1 MEPSFSRYI
10 WKHTHAQQ
18 IWILVVVALSMLP
31 YYLAFDLPKLIV
43 NGPIM
48 GTGFEETGA
57 TQPIGPVSVDL
68 PWFGTVDLGGGLQLD
83 RLDTL
88 VGLSLAFLSLV
99 IINGLFKYYI
109 NIYKGLLGE
118 RLLRRIRF
126 ELMDRILRF
135 QPQSFRQIKGGE
147 VASMVKDEVEPLG
160 GFTGDAFV
168 QPALLGGQ
176 ALTALVFIFVQ
187 NLWLG
192 TIALGM
198 VCLQFI
204 IIPRLRR
211 QLIELG
217 RERQLT
223 ARQLAGRVSEIVDGV
238 NAIRVND
245 TSNYERAD
253 ISHRLGIIFRIRY
266 LIYKRKFLVK
276 FLNNFLSQLT
286 PFLFYTIGGYFTI
299 RGELDVGQLVAV
311 INAYK
316 ELPGPL
322 KELIDWDL
330 TRQDVQVKY
339 EQVVEQFQSANMV
352 DRVLQA
358 PDPKQDLR
366 LRLPLSV
373 TNLTIEDDS
382 GSKRLDHVTL
392 HVEPGEAVAVV
403 GDTASGADALAEALA
418 RLTMPV
424 AGRIMLGDQDINSL
438 PESAAARR
446 ITYASSDTYFFSGSL
461 KENLLYGLKHAPVG
475 QVVHDG
481 QAANDRR
488 REAIEARKSGNPD
501 FDPADE
507 WIDPLSA
514 TAVSE
519 SDGLLG
525 SMMAVLDIVRLTD
538 QVVEFA
544 LFSTLDAKANPALA
558 DEILALRGA
567 FRDELQRRGRAN
579 LVVPFEAGS
588 YNSAARVLDNL
599 LFGVF
604 TEVKDPVGLAE
615 GTAIFNKF
623 IMDVGLGEALFNMGV
638 KLAQTTVELFDD
650 LPADHPFFERLTYMA
665 PDEVP
670 AYRALLQRLR
680 GVDFGDVKLADRD
693 RILVLS
699 YQYIEPQNRFG
710 LLDDALMQRI
720 VAARELQK
728 DIYPA
733 RLSHLFELYDAG
745 RYLSAGTLLDNIIF
759 GKINQ
764 KSGDADRLIRE
775 ILSEL
780 MAARPGLYK
789 QVFALGLEYHLGAA
803 GRRLTVQ
810 QRQKLNFARA
820 LIRRSDYYIF
830 NRALSA
836 LDSVLQEHIVRDTLE
851 FLSGQGD
858 DPAIVWVLV
867 SPNFAKHFQRL
878 IVFHDGTATEKRLD
892 GQKQLTTENDS
903 ARRVAAQ

>member
-10 WKHTHAQQ
+10 WTHTRPQQ
-18 IWILVVVALSMLP
+18 IWILVIVALSMLP
-31 YYLAFDLPKLIV
+31 FYLAFDLPKQIV
-43 NGPIM
+43 NGPIL
-48 GTGFEETGA
+48 GGGFEEPGA
-57 TQPIGPVSVDL
+57 TQTFDPISIDV
-68 PWFGTVDLGGGLQLD
+68 PWIGVINLGEGLQLD

-88 VGLSLAFLSLV
+88 IGLSLTFLALV
-99 IINGLFKYYI
+99 IINGMFKYYI

-135 QPQSFRQIKGGE
+135 QPQSFKQIKGGE

-176 ALTALVFIFVQ
+176 ALTALFFIFVQ
-187 NLWLG
+187 NMWLG
-192 TIALGM
+192 MIALVM
-198 VCLQFI
+198 VCVQFLV
-204 IIPRLRR
+204 IPRLRR

-217 RERQLT
+217 RQRQVT
-223 ARQLAGRVSEIVDGV
+223 ARQLAGRVSEIVDGM

-245 TSNYERAD
+245 TSNFERAD
-253 ISHRLGIIFRIRY
+253 ISDRLGIIFRIRY
-266 LIYKRKFLVK
+266 LIYKRKFMVK

-339 EQVVEQFQSANMV
+339 EQVVEQFQSATILDQAMHAV
-352 DRVLQA
+352 DPAHDV
-358 PDPKQDLR
+358 R
-366 LRLPLSV
+366 LRQALV
-373 TNLTIEDDS
+373 ITNLTIEDD
-382 GSKRLDHVTL
+382 GGAKRLDHVSL
-392 HVEPGEAVAVV
+392 RVEPGETVAVV
-403 GDTASGADALAEALA
+403 GDTKSGADALAEAIA
-418 RLTMPV
+418 RLTMHSS
-424 AGRIMLGDQDINSL
+424 GRIALGDRDLYSL
-438 PESAAARR
+438 PESVAARR
-446 ITYASSDTYFFSGSL
+446 ITYASSDAFFFSGTL
-461 KENLLYGLKHAPVG
+461 KENLLYGLKHAPMR
-475 QVVHDG
+475 
-481 QAANDRR
+481 QATDEERAMQDRR
-488 REAIEARKSGNPD
+488 RDALEARKSGNPD
-501 FDPADE
+501 FSLADE
-507 WIDPLSA
+507 WIEPHSVN
-514 TAVSE
+514 AVSAA
-519 SDGLLG
+519 DGLLG
-525 SMMAVLDIVRLTD
+525 SMMTVLDLVHLSD

-544 LFSTLDAKANPALA
+544 MFSTLDQTANPDLA
-558 DEILALRGA
+558 DELLILRRA
-567 FRDELQRRGRAN
+567 FREELRRRGKAD
-579 LVVPFEAGS
+579 LVVPFEAGG

-604 TEVKDPVGLAE
+604 TNVKDPVGLAE

-623 IMDVGLGEALFNMGV
+623 IMDVGLGEALFDMGV

-670 AYRALLQRLR
+670 SYKALLQRLR
-680 GVDFGDVKLADRD
+680 GVDFATVKVADRD
-693 RILVLS
+693 KILVLS

-720 VAARELQK
+720 VAARDQQK
-728 DIYPA
+728 GLYPE
-733 RLSHLFELYDAG
+733 RLSHLFEPYDEG
-745 RYLSAGTLLDNIIF
+745 RYLSAGTLIDNIIF
-759 GKINQ
+759 GKINPRFN
-764 KSGDADRLIRE
+764 DADRQIHE
-775 ILSEL
+775 ILTEL
-780 MAARPGLYK
+780 MAAQPGLYK
-789 QVFALGLEYHLGAA
+789 QIFALGLEYNLGAA
-803 GRRLTVQ
+803 GRRLTIQ

-820 LIRRSDYYIF
+820 LLRRSDYYVF

-836 LDSVLQEHIVRDTLE
+836 LDPVLQERILQDTLA
-851 FLSGQGD
+851 FLSAQGD

-867 SPNFAKHFQRL
+867 SQNFAKHFQRL
-878 IVFHDGTATEKRLD
+878 IVFDDGTATEVPGDERWPVSVVDHGPRLVS
-892 GQKQLTTENDS
+892 G
-903 ARRVAAQ
+903 